1 MEHDKVFLRRFI
13 ENELR
18 QTDFLSCKDY
28 KHISYETL
36 FFVYVA
42 GHGCADTHQILVLNE
57 DDHAKAFWSIE
68 KQLLNL
74 AKMCGSSL
82 KILVVYDVC
91 REPKSTT
98 EQSMIK
104 GREAKGLPAA
114 GQTQSSVVDDQK

>member
-1 MEHDKVFLRRFI
+1 MDHDKVFLRRFI

-18 QTDFLSCKDY
+18 QKDFLSYKGY
-28 KHISYETL
+28 KHMTYETL
-36 FFVYVA
+36 LFVYVA

-57 DDHAKAFWSIE
+57 SDHAKAFWNIE
-68 KQLLNL
+68 EKLLNL

-82 KILVVYDVC
+82 KIFVVYDVC

-104 GREAKGLPAA
+104 GRE
-114 GQTQSSVVDDQK
+114 

>member
-1 MEHDKVFLRRFI
+1 MEHDKVFIRRFI

-36 FFVYVA
+36 LFVYVA

-57 DDHAKAFWSIE
+57 SDRKKAFWPIE
-68 KQLLNL
+68 KELLKL
-74 AKMCGSSL
+74 AKMCGSCL
-82 KILVVYDVC
+82 KMLVVYDVC
-91 REPKSTT
+91 REPKFTT

-104 GREAKGLPAA
+104 GQEAKGLVVANKPNNAA
-114 GQTQSSVVDDQK
+114 ILGT

>member
-13 ENELR
+13 ENEQR
-18 QTDFLSCKDY
+18 KKDFLSCKDY
-28 KHISYETL
+28 KHLTYETL
-36 FFVYVA
+36 LFVYVA

-57 DDHAKAFWSIE
+57 SDHIKAFWNIE
-68 KQLLNL
+68 KKLLNL

-82 KILVVYDVC
+82 KIFVVYDVC

-104 GREAKGLPAA
+104 GRE
-114 GQTQSSVVDDQK
+114 